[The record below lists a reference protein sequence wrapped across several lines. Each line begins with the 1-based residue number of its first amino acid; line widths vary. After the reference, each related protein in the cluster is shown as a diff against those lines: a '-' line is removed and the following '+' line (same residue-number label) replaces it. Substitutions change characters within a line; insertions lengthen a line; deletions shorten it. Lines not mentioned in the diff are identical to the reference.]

1 MTLRSKVIV
10 IAEAGVNH
18 NGSLNMAKKL
28 VDKAVEAKAD
38 FIKFQTFRSE
48 SIATSKAKK
57 ANYQKKNSSKI
68 ETQYEML
75 KRLELSENKFNIIA
89 SYCKKKKINF
99 LSSPFDIENLNFL
112 KKLKM
117 KYIKIPSGEI
127 TNLPLLEEIGKTK
140 KKIILSTGM
149 CNIIEIKKA
158 LLVLTKF
165 GLQKNKII
173 LLHCNSEYPTPFK
186 DANLKAIITLK
197 RKFKLNIGYSDHTI
211 GIEASLAAVALGAKI
226 VEKHFTLNKKLKG
239 PDHSSSLE
247 PDELTKMIKAIR
259 NIEISLGHGKK
270 IPSISEKKNITIARK
285 SIVAKKEILKGQ
297 LFTLKNLAVK
307 RPYKGVSP
315 MNWYKIIG
323 KRAKKYY
330 RPDDFIKI

>member
-1 MTLRSKVIV
+1 MTLKSKVIV

-38 FIKFQTFRSE
+38 FIKFQTFRAE

-99 LSSPFDIENLNFL
+99 LSSPFDIESLNFL
-112 KKLKM
+112 KKFKM

-140 KKIILSTGM
+140 KKVILSTGM

-323 KRAKKYY
+323 KKAKKYY